1 MSEKERNLRVA
12 EAVCREYRWEGE
24 SFREGDCVALL
35 DGEIVAV
42 ADNPDD
48 AISTLRELAPDPHR
62 GMVVEVAPP
71 ALDVIR

>member
-12 EAVCREYRWEGE
+12 ETVCREFRWQGQ
-24 SFREGDCVALL
+24 SFQEGDCVALL

-48 AISTLRELAPDPHR
+48 AISSLREIAPDPRR
-62 GMVVEVAPP
+62 GMVVEVTPSAV
-71 ALDVIR
+71 DVIR

>member
-12 EAVCREYRWEGE
+12 ERVCMEFRWEGRL
-24 SFREGDCVALL
+24 FHEGDCVALL

-48 AISTLRELAPDPHR
+48 AISTLRDLAPDPRR
-62 GMVVEVAPP
+62 GMVVEVTPSS
-71 ALDVIR
+71 LDVIR